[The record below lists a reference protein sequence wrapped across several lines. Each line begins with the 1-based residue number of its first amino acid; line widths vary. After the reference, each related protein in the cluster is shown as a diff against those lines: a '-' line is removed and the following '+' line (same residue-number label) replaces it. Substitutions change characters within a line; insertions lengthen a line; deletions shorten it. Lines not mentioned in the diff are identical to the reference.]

1 MRTNRWAWSVAGLVA
16 GIAGLATSYFVA
28 MAMTIRSS
36 PVVAIAELVIRE
48 TPGRLAERAIQVLGH
63 HDKPFLVTVILVGSC
78 ALFAYTGRLAAR
90 SWWAPM
96 VVFGVMA
103 LIGGLAV
110 GHEHGTDSLDLLP
123 VVIGFLT
130 WVVCLALLTAPLRRA
145 ERTTEERGEP
155 AGGASRRGFLVGSA
169 TMAAATAAVFLF
181 GRVVGRGRRHVEEPG
196 DCSGCPGS
204 PGRRCRRRR
213 SCTSRG

>member
-16 GIAGLATSYFVA
+16 GIAGLATSFFVA

-36 PVVAIAELVIRE
+36 PVVAIAELVIRQ

-63 HDKPFLVTVILVGSC
+63 HDKPFLVTVILIGSC
-78 ALFAYTGRLAAR
+78 ALFAYAGRLAAR
-90 SWWAPM
+90 SWWAPV

-103 LIGGLAV
+103 VIGGLAV
-110 GHEHGTDSLDLLP
+110 GHEHGTDALDLLP
-123 VVIGFLT
+123 VVVGFVT
-130 WVVCLALLTAPLRRA
+130 WVLCLCAADRA
-145 ERTTEERGEP
+145 AAAGGPRHRGERRT
-155 AGGASRRGFLVGSA
+155 GGGR
-169 TMAAATAAVFLF
+169 AAAASCSAAAPW
-181 GRVVGRGRRHVEEPG
+181 RRSPRRSSCSVAWSAGVAGTWRRPG

-204 PGRRCRRRR
+204 PGRRCRRGR